1 MTFDDGDCLARAREP
16 RRQGRAC
23 LARPNDDG
31 VEVLHAVSA
40 PSMWRLPYWVPL
52 RDLLILGRHINRNSD

>member
-1 MTFDDGDCLARAREP
+1 MMATVLPEPANRAARDG
-16 RRQGRAC
+16 AC

-52 RDLLILGRHINRNSD
+52 RDLLTLGRHINRKSD